1 MLLLLL
7 VLLFLFL
14 VAAITFA
21 GHVVLVRPNAGL
33 RQLTNP
39 STGPV
44 GGPAGSDRAAA
55 ILPSFS
61 SLLET
66 LGALM
71 PVSPQDIAVTRT
83 QLAAAGYRSQRA
95 VTVFYGIKL
104 IAALGLLVLDV
115 VFRQRFISN
124 PILSLVS
131 LAGLPVIGYMAVGF
145 GLDILMSKRVEAL
158 RLALPD
164 ALDLMVVCSEGGS
177 ALDQAMLKVS
187 QELKP
192 VHPALAEE
200 FAIVNFEMLA
210 GKPREEALRNLGERT
225 REPELRKFTS
235 VLVQTDRFGTS
246 MIETL
251 RAQAEYMR
259 VRRRQAAHEKAA
271 KVGVKIIFPI
281 FFLCFPAMLIV
292 VAGPGILQL
301 MKNLFPMMRQMH

>member
-1 MLLLLL
+1 MP
-7 VLLFLFL
+7 VILFVFL
-14 VAAITFA
+14 VMVISYA
-21 GHVVLVRPNAGL
+21 GYVLFVRPRGRL
-33 RQLTNP
+33 Q
-39 STGPV
+39 
-44 GGPAGSDRAAA
+44 
-55 ILPSFS
+55 
-61 SLLET
+61 LLEGMAEAPHAPAKRNFPDLLAA
-66 LGALM
+66 LGGLV
-71 PVSPQDIAVTRT
+71 PVSPQDIALTRLE
-83 QLAAAGYRSQRA
+83 LAAAGYRSRRA
-95 VTVFYGIKL
+95 VTVFYGVKL
-104 IAALGLLVLDV
+104 AVSIGLFIGDVL
-115 VFRQRFISN
+115 FRQRIFAN
-124 PILSLVS
+124 PILNLVS
-131 LAGLPVIGYMAVGF
+131 LIGAPVLGYMAVGYV
-145 GLDILMSKRVEAL
+145 LDALGSKRAEAL

-164 ALDLMVVCSEGGS
+164 ALDLMVVCNEGGS

-210 GKPREEALRNLGERT
+210 GKPREEALRNLGERA

-259 VRRRQAAHEKAA
+259 VRRRQMAHEKAA

-301 MKNLFPMMRQMH
+301 IKNLFPMMRQMH

>member
-1 MLLLLL
+1 MLLLP
-7 VLLFLFL
+7 VFLFVFL
-14 VAAITFA
+14 ASAITYA
-21 GHVVLVRPNAGL
+21 GHVLLVRPGAGL
-33 RQLTNP
+33 RQLTN
-39 STGPV
+39 STNDT
-44 GGPAGSDRAAA
+44 ARAAA
-55 ILPSFS
+55 ETPRGHVLPSFS
-61 SLLET
+61 TLLET
-66 LGALM
+66 LGALV
-71 PVSPQDIAVTRT
+71 PVSPQDIALTRSE
-83 QLAAAGYRSQRA
+83 LAAAGYRSREA
-95 VTVFYGIKL
+95 VTVLYGIKL
-104 IAALGLLVLDV
+104 IAAIGLLILDV
-115 VFRQRFISN
+115 MFRQRFFSN

-131 LAGLPVIGYMAVGF
+131 LIGLPMLGYSAVGLV
-145 GLDILMSKRVEAL
+145 LDILMSKRAESL

-210 GKPREEALRNLGERT
+210 GKPREEALRNLGERN
-225 REPELRKFTS
+225 REAELRKFTS

-259 VRRRQAAHEKAA
+259 VRRRQMAHEKAA

-301 MKNLFPMMRQMH
+301 IKNLFPMMRQVH

>member
-1 MLLLLL
+1 
-7 VLLFLFL
+7 
-14 VAAITFA
+14 
-21 GHVVLVRPNAGL
+21 VRPAAGL
-33 RQLTNP
+33 RQLTD
-39 STGPV
+39 S
-44 GGPAGSDRAAA
+44 PAVALPRR
-55 ILPSFS
+55 LPSIS
-61 SLLET
+61 GWLET

-71 PVSPQDIAVTRT
+71 PVSPQEIALTRT
-83 QLAAAGYRSQRA
+83 QLVAAGFRSQRA
-95 VTVFYGIKL
+95 VTVFYGL
-104 IAALGLLVLDV
+104 QLFVALSLFLLDV
-115 VFRQRFISN
+115 IFRQRFFSN
-124 PILSLVS
+124 PILSLAS
-131 LAGLPVIGYMAVGF
+131 LIGFPVLGYAAVGF
-145 GLDILMSKRVEAL
+145 VLDALMSRRAEAL

-301 MKNLFPMMRQMH
+301 MKNLFPMMRQLH

>member
-1 MLLLLL
+1 MLLLLP
-7 VLLFLFL
+7 VCLFVFL
-14 VAAITFA
+14 VGAITFVGYA
-21 GHVVLVRPNAGL
+21 LMVRPSAGL
-33 RQLTNP
+33 RQLTDP
-39 STGPV
+39 PTGAT
-44 GGPAGSDRAAA
+44 GRGAAA
-55 ILPSFS
+55 GARRIPSFS
-61 SLLET
+61 SLFES

-71 PVSPQDIAVTRT
+71 PVSPQDIELTRVELT
-83 QLAAAGYRSQRA
+83 AAGFRPHQA

-104 IAALGLLVLDV
+104 VVALGLLIVDAL
-115 VFRQRFISN
+115 FRQRMFSN

-131 LAGLPVIGYMAVGF
+131 LIGLPLIGYMAVGF
-145 GLDILMSKRVEAL
+145 VLDALIAKRAEEL

-177 ALDQAMLKVS
+177 ALDQAMLRVS
-187 QELKP
+187 QELKT

-210 GKPREEALRNLGERT
+210 GKAREEALRNLGERT

-251 RAQAEYMR
+251 RSQAEFMR
-259 VRRRQAAHEKAA
+259 VRRRQVAHEKAA

-301 MKNLFPMMRQMH
+301 VKNLFPMMRQMH

>member
-1 MLLLLL
+1 MLLLLPAI
-7 VLLFLFL
+7 LFVFL
-14 VAAITFA
+14 VITITFV
-21 GHVVLVRPNAGL
+21 GHAMLVRPGVGL
-33 RQLTNP
+33 RQLSDAQTPDIKPPRSILMP
-39 STGPV
+39 S
-44 GGPAGSDRAAA
+44 
-55 ILPSFS
+55 LS

-66 LGALM
+66 LGALV
-71 PVSPQDIAVTRT
+71 PVSPQEIDLTRME
-83 QLAAAGYRSQRA
+83 LIAAGYRSRRA

-104 IAALGLLVLDV
+104 IVAASLLILDV
-115 VFRQRFISN
+115 LFRQRFIAN

-131 LAGLPVIGYMAVGF
+131 LAGFPVLGYMAVGWV
-145 GLDILMSKRVEAL
+145 LDALVARRAERL

-200 FAIVNFEMLA
+200 FAIVNYEMLA
-210 GKPREEALRNLGERT
+210 GKPREEALHNLGDRT
-225 REPELRKFTS
+225 RETELRKFTS
-235 VLVQTDRFGTS
+235 ILVQTDRFGGS
-246 MIETL
+246 IIDTL
-251 RAQAEYMR
+251 RSQAEYLR
-259 VRRRQAAHEKAA
+259 VRRRQVAQEKAA

-301 MKNLFPMMRQMH
+301 IKNLFPMMNQMH

>member
-1 MLLLLL
+1 MLLLP
-7 VLLFLFL
+7 VFLFVFL
-14 VAAITFA
+14 VIVITFA
-21 GHVVLVRPNAGL
+21 GHVLFVRPGAGL
-33 RQLTNP
+33 RQLTHAMND
-39 STGPV
+39 T
-44 GGPAGSDRAAA
+44 AGVSAETPRGSAALS
-55 ILPSFS
+55 ISR
-61 SLLET
+61 LLES
-66 LGALM
+66 LGSLVPA
-71 PVSPQDIAVTRT
+71 SPQDSALTRT
-83 QLAAAGYRSQRA
+83 ELLAAGYRSRQA

-104 IAALGLLVLDV
+104 IVAIGLLIVDV
-115 VFRQRFISN
+115 MFRQQFFSN

-131 LAGLPVIGYMAVGF
+131 LIGFPILGYMAVGF
-145 GLDILMSKRVEAL
+145 VLDALMSQRAEAL

-177 ALDQAMLKVS
+177 ALDQAILKVS
-187 QELKP
+187 QELKA

-225 REPELRKFTS
+225 REAELRKFTS

-259 VRRRQAAHEKAA
+259 VRRRQMAHEKAA

>member
-1 MLLLLL
+1 MLLLLSA
-7 VLLFLFL
+7 FLFVFL
-14 VAAITFA
+14 VVAITFA
-21 GHVVLVRPNAGL
+21 GHAALVRPHAGL
-33 RQLTNP
+33 RQLTDQP
-39 STGPV
+39 GAALAADR
-44 GGPAGSDRAAA
+44 PAYS
-55 ILPSFS
+55 LPSLS
-61 SLLET
+61 TLLET
-66 LGALM
+66 LGALV
-71 PVSPQDIAVTRT
+71 PVSPQDIALTRME
-83 QLAAAGYRSQRA
+83 LSAAGYRSRRA

-104 IAALGLLVLDV
+104 TVAVGLLVLDIL
-115 VFRQRFISN
+115 FRQRLIAN
-124 PILSLVS
+124 PILSLAS
-131 LAGLPVIGYMAVGF
+131 LAGCPVFGYMAVGLV
-145 GLDILMSKRVEAL
+145 LDRLMAKRAECL

-235 VLVQTDRFGTS
+235 VLIQTDRFGTS
-246 MIETL
+246 IIETL

-259 VRRRQAAHEKAA
+259 VHRRQQAHEKAA

-301 MKNLFPMMRQMH
+301 IKNLFPMMRQMH

>member
-1 MLLLLL
+1 MMLLLLPA
-7 VLLFLFL
+7 FLFVFL
-14 VAAITFA
+14 VVAITFA
-21 GHVVLVRPNAGL
+21 GHAVLVRPNAGL
-33 RQLTNP
+33 RQLTDV
-39 STGPV
+39 SV
-44 GGPAGSDRAAA
+44 GGSARESAQRLPMISLPA
-55 ILPSFS
+55 
-61 SLLET
+61 LLES
-66 LGALM
+66 LGALV
-71 PVSPQDIAVTRT
+71 PVSPQDIELTRKE
-83 QLAAAGYRSQRA
+83 LVAAGYRSRRA

-104 IAALGLLVLDV
+104 IVTVGLLILDV
-115 VFRQRFISN
+115 LFRQRFFTN

-131 LAGLPVIGYMAVGF
+131 LAGLPIFGYSAVGF
-145 GLDILMSKRVEAL
+145 VLDILMAKRSEEL

-164 ALDLMVVCSEGGS
+164 ALDLMVVCCEGGS

-200 FAIVNFEMLA
+200 FGMVNFEMLA
-210 GKPREEALRNLGERT
+210 GKAREEALRNLGERT
-225 REPELRKFTS
+225 RETELRKFTS

-301 MKNLFPMMRQMH
+301 IKNLFPLMRQLH

>member
-1 MLLLLL
+1 MLLIPF
-7 VLLFLFL
+7 VLFVFL
-14 VAAITFA
+14 VMAITCA
-21 GHVVLVRPNAGL
+21 GYVLFVRPGARLHLLAGVVETP
-33 RQLTNP
+33 RVP
-39 STGPV
+39 SRRGFSDV
-44 GGPAGSDRAAA
+44 LEMLGG
-55 ILPSFS
+55 LV
-61 SLLET
+61 
-66 LGALM
+66 
-71 PVSPQDIAVTRT
+71 PVSPQDVAVTRT
-83 QLAAAGYRSQRA
+83 ELAAAGYRSRQA

-104 IAALGLLVLDV
+104 AVAIGSFILDV
-115 VFRQRFISN
+115 LFRQHVFSN
-124 PILSLVS
+124 PILRLVS
-131 LAGLPVIGYMAVGF
+131 LIGAPVLGYMAVGYA
-145 GLDILMSKRVEAL
+145 LDALGSRRAEAL

-164 ALDLMVVCSEGGS
+164 ALDLMVVSSEGGS

-210 GKPREEALRNLGERT
+210 GKPREEALRNLGERV

-251 RAQAEYMR
+251 RSQAEYMR
-259 VRRRQAAHEKAA
+259 VRRRQMAHEKAA

-301 MKNLFPMMRQMH
+301 IKNLFPMMRQMH